1 MGILICAEEICS
13 NWDKQTGKCIIP
25 PEQRVKYDSVR
36 CHFYKPFHYVYGR
49 GNGKTRLSFE
59 EFLKHADA
67 LVDYDERT
75 GYVQSLHDFVDGI
88 MKGK

>member
-1 MGILICAEEICS
+1 MTICAEEICS
-13 NWDKQTGKCIIP
+13 NWDKQTGKCTIP

-59 EFLKHADA
+59 EFLKTCRCTCR
-67 LVDYDERT
+67 L
-75 GYVQSLHDFVDGI
+75 
-88 MKGK
+88 